1 MKNTM
6 RAPIAVAITIAVG
19 LVVLGGYFIPWT
31 PLQNI
36 QSVLLSWGVILL
48 AFATLVGIV
57 NLVTVHIKKAG
68 DQKAPDRYSILLL
81 AAFAIT
87 LGAGLWLTPGDPGF
101 QRVVTSIQT
110 PIETSLLAI
119 LTVTLAF
126 AALRMLQRRKGW
138 ISVLFVFSAIVFLII
153 SGGLV
158 FYYESMPFIGGLIT
172 FIRQIPVAGSRGIL
186 FGIALGSVLTGLRIL
201 MGADRP
207 YSG

>member
-1 MKNTM
+1 MKKTM
-6 RAPIAVAITIAVG
+6 RAPIAVAIAIAVG
-19 LVVLGGYFIPWT
+19 LVVLAGYFIPWT

-36 QSVLLSWGVILL
+36 QTVLLSWGVILVGV
-48 AFATLVGIV
+48 ATLVGIT
-57 NLVTVHIKKAG
+57 NLVIVHIKKAG
-68 DQKAPDRYSILLL
+68 DKKAPDRYSILLL
-81 AAFAIT
+81 VVFAIT
-87 LGAGLWLTPGDPGF
+87 LGAGLWLTPGDSGF
-101 QRVVTSIQT
+101 QHVVTSIQT

-138 ISVLFVFSAIVFLII
+138 TSVLFVVSVIVFLII

-158 FYYESMPFIGGLIT
+158 ISYESMPFVGGLIT
-172 FIRQIPVAGSRGIL
+172 FIRQIPVAGARGIL
-186 FGIALGSVLTGLRIL
+186 LGIALGSVLTGLRIL